1 MTNMNENMEKGVDNL
16 GFELTPDDSEQVKVN
31 FGEIYFEDLPK
42 KLNVIESFF
51 EKIHSYFD
59 SSKFDN
65 SKINIVFK
73 VIVMILCKVYFICA
87 VLHFIQ
93 KKNLNDD
100 LNLDFCNGFGFLLLL
115 TIVIDLSLFYYKIIK
130 PYFTKWIKTTEGEKF
145 IDRIKNGKIVQIYE
159 KFMSKWW
166 SSIAISATVFLCIFV
181 FLLVDTA
188 SDRRRLISFFGLIVL
203 IICGF
208 LCSNN
213 PARIRYIVYWYT

>member
-1 MTNMNENMEKGVDNL
+1 MITTNNKISYY
-16 GFELTPDDSEQVKVN
+16 GFN
-31 FGEIYFEDLPK
+31 FNRK
-42 KLNVIESFF
+42 ST
-51 EKIHSYFD
+51 
-59 SSKFDN
+59 
-65 SKINIVFK
+65 
-73 VIVMILCKVYFICA
+73 
-87 VLHFIQ
+87 Q

-130 PYFTKWIKTTEGEKF
+130 PYFIKWIKTAEGEKI
-145 IDRIKNGKIVQIYE
+145 IDEIKNGKIIQIY
-159 KFMSKWW
+159 KKIMSKWW

-213 PARIRYIVYWYT
+213 PARIRYSGTLSPHKLRLFLRDAKGLNFS